1 MLISTQ
7 KLHSNTNSLGACIH
21 RHEYKDRTKGFIIYS
36 SSPEIDW
43 LEFLEGGIIPSSF
56 QRFTELSY
64 DEFGVGRVVRD
75 FSR

>member
-1 MLISTQ
+1 MLISNE
-7 KLHSNTNSLGACIH
+7 KLHSNINSLGACIH